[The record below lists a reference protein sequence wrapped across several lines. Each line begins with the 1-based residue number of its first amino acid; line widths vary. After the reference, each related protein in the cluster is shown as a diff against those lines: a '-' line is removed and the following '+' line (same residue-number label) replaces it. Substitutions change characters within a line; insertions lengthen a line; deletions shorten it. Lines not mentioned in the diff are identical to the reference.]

1 MDRFVSPAFRSRGV
15 ARFAGPLIATVL
27 VAACG
32 GTSTS
37 TSSTVNA
44 SGVGEAKTLVE
55 KQKAPVT
62 FPSLPAFN
70 ASKAKGKSVWFI
82 SNLGSNSFTTDLYNP
97 FKQALS
103 AIGVDVHFFDG
114 QGQASVE
121 ARGIEEAV
129 AAHTDEIFIQDF
141 AVTTVQAAV
150 NHAHAANIPVV
161 EWANQDAGQ
170 PPAAGDAAETTYCY
184 SCAGKYIADDV
195 IATSNGNVN
204 AVIITSS
211 DVPPSVFETNG
222 IVNEFKRLCP
232 NTCKARTEDVLIAD
246 WSTKLPVMG
255 RTIVSDSKV
264 NWVIPMYDPETT
276 FVDPGII
283 QAGAADRVKVCS
295 YNATVGAVVQLKQ
308 SGNPLYCDIGSSL
321 AWSGYACADMV
332 LRVLTG
338 TKPVTDEQIP
348 LRTFDRT
355 NVANIDF
362 TAPQSTWYGS
372 VNFVTEYQKVWGQS
386 S

>member
-1 MDRFVSPAFRSRGV
+1 MNGVLRRFDVRGPAGHT
-15 ARFAGPLIATVL
+15 AAALIGIVIL
-27 VAACG
+27 AACG
-32 GTSTS
+32 GGGTTTSGN
-37 TSSTVNA
+37 TVNVDA
-44 SGVGEAKTLVE
+44 VKKLVDQE
-55 KQKAPVT
+55 KAPVS
-62 FPSLPAFN
+62 FPSLPSFD
-70 ASKAKGKSVWFI
+70 ASKARGKSVWFI

-97 FKQALS
+97 FKQALTQF
-103 AIGVDVHFFDG
+103 GVNVHFFDG

-141 AVTTVQAAV
+141 AVETVQGAV
-150 NHAHAANIPVV
+150 NDAHKANIPVV

-170 PPAAGDAAETTYCY
+170 PPAAGDVAETTYCY
-184 SCAGKYIADDV
+184 TCAGRYIADDV

-222 IVNEFKRLCP
+222 ILEEFQKYCP
-232 NTCKARTEDVLIAD
+232 NTCHARKEDVLIAD
-246 WSTKLPVMG
+246 WSTRLPVLG
-255 RTIVSDSKV
+255 RTISADHSV
-264 NWVIPMYDPETT
+264 NWIIPMYDPETT
-276 FVDPGII
+276 FLDPGII
-283 QAGAADRVKVCS
+283 QAGAADRVKVAS

-308 SGNPLYCDIGSSL
+308 PGNPLYVDIGSSL
-321 AWSGYACADMV
+321 AWSGYANADMV

-338 TKPVTDEQIP
+338 TTPLKDEQIP

-362 TAPQSTWYGS
+362 TASQATWYGPID
-372 VNFVTEYQKVWGQS
+372 FTKEYNKVWGLS

>member
-1 MDRFVSPAFRSRGV
+1 MNEVLRRFDVRGPAGH
-15 ARFAGPLIATVL
+15 AAAALIGIVML
-27 VAACG
+27 AACG
-32 GTSTS
+32 SGGTTTGGTS
-37 TSSTVNA
+37 VNLDA
-44 SGVGEAKTLVE
+44 VKKLVDQE
-55 KQKAPVT
+55 KAPVS
-62 FPSLPAFN
+62 FPNLPSFD
-70 ASKAKGKSVWFI
+70 ASKARGKSVWFI

-97 FKQALS
+97 FKQALTQF
-103 AIGVDVHFFDG
+103 GVNVHFFDG

-141 AVTTVQAAV
+141 AVETVQGAV
-150 NHAHAANIPVV
+150 NDAHKANIPVV

-170 PPAAGDAAETTYCY
+170 PPAAGNAAETTYCY
-184 SCAGKYIADDV
+184 TCAGRYIADDV
-195 IATSNGNVN
+195 IAISNGNVN

-222 IVNEFKRLCP
+222 ILEEFQKYCP
-232 NTCKARTEDVLIAD
+232 NTCHARKEDVLIAD
-246 WSTKLPVMG
+246 WSTRLPVMG
-255 RTIVSDSKV
+255 RTISADHNV
-264 NWVIPMYDPETT
+264 NWIIPMYDPETT
-276 FVDPGII
+276 FLDPGII
-283 QAGAADRVKVCS
+283 QAGAADRVKVAS

-308 SGNPLYCDIGSSL
+308 AGNPLYVDIGSSL

-338 TKPVTDEQIP
+338 TTPLKDEQIP

-362 TAPQSTWYGS
+362 TASQATWYGPID
-372 VNFVTEYQKVWGQS
+372 FTKEYNKVWGLS